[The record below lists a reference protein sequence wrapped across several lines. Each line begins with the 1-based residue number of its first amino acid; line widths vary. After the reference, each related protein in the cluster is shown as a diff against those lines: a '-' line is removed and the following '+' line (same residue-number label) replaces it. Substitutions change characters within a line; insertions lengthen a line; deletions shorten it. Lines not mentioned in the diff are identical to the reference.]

1 MTTTTEP
8 AGIPFTERPTAGA
21 AQEGS
26 QFRDDQPLVTL
37 DNLRITAEPGS
48 LTSPS
53 FFFQQAGSSSDG
65 WDFALVMENIGI
77 ELRPGEGALQSTLRC
92 QVRASV
98 RLPSGYRLTEVNGS
112 VTSGVVG
119 ANVPTRATAAVNTQ
133 STLGTLVL
141 PSTSNTTG
149 ENTDLIPIVTV
160 PPSIQLSGQP
170 LKLDLSID
178 IEVSRADVNA
188 DVRAYI
194 DSYDLRFGLAS
205 CS

>member
-1 MTTTTEP
+1 MTTTTESG
-8 AGIPFTERPTAGA
+8 GIPFTERPTAGA
-21 AQEGS
+21 VQEGS

-77 ELRPGEGALQSTLRC
+77 ELRPGEGPLQSTLRC

-98 RLPSGYRLTEVNGS
+98 RLVDGYRLTEVNGS

-119 ANVPTRATAAVNTQ
+119 VTVPTRARAAVSTQ
-133 STLGTLVL
+133 STLDALVL

-170 LKLDLSID
+170 LRLDLSID

-205 CS
+205 YS